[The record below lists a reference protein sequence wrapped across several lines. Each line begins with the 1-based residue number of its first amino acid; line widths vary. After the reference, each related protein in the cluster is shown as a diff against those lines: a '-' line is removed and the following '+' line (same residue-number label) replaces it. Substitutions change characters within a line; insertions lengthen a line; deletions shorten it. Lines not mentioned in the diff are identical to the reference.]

1 MLDSPHL
8 SAKDLG
14 PLIINNISQWKTPE
28 KSYENY
34 EKLCDAIGN
43 KKISFEDFES
53 LFNQYSR
60 KFHLKL
66 EIEEQ
71 KDKIYWCVLSDII
84 HQRPIDNSYSDILEA
99 FGSDVINKK
108 DFEKWLDW
116 SNLRIASKNLTFT
129 DLPLDIIRRIIRMA
143 DTETQA
149 QLRKLCYF
157 LNIEIGQLDPKCK
170 NVSVEFGPDFI
181 DFNGKISKYT
191 KHGDGKTDY
200 SKYIMEDLAF
210 VLKNQ
215 KLHLDS
221 LSTSY
226 NPELDHNK
234 SRDRFET
241 LLKSLKRKIP
251 VKNCSILIKNQTD
264 AVAVLPYLK
273 PGELKSLKFM
283 RDADDGWILFIDRIA
298 ALPQWKRAK
307 HVYFDGRIVSC
318 LTEFYHFATFEVHL
332 LLIHPEVLARLTRF
346 QMNVSF
352 ANDPIA
358 LRRLIAYEALGRV
371 PVFQAYKNMCKRI
384 GDNVMTYP
392 EYEFWYWRFIQ
403 GEMNLNH
410 ERRDT
415 SKKLLELPLEI
426 LLSIFEKF
434 TPMERL
440 IMRKVSRVVRT
451 CIDSI
456 DPKISR
462 IDFES
467 KRDRGETMIDYK
479 TFDVRYQGTTD
490 CLVTSVWMQ
499 PSKSILIRNTN
510 HSELA
515 LNDLSIVLSN
525 PKLNLK
531 SLEITSDA
539 EKLKGLQPYLQSLS
553 HKIRVEKVKIRT
565 EDSIEETMILPFLE
579 PGNLEEIT
587 ICFKD
592 YCKRTRHFYT
602 ELIPAMILPF
612 LAFLLIREIGKG
624 RLARRQLMR
633 SQATKAKPDYT
644 TIVISTMTVVSMISE
659 MPYGIHN
666 MVFLYYTDYSRDEDM
681 INFLIRLRDLLDFLV
696 TLNTMSHCLISLTVS
711 SQYQNTVVSLLPI
724 VRKLKKPRN
733 IIKVT
738 PSGTSEGNMMTRLP
752 TTKDI

>member
-1 MLDSPHL
+1 MSEILKTNPTALHTCIYYEFRRSKNVEEAYKNFCEAVGNDVIDYVEFEYWFYRFYHGNLDFDYDRTNDPKPLTINDLPMEMINEIIGHLDSMSDTWTQDSFNVRRVSRQFRPVIDKFKSMYGLILFYIDKEEVQLRLDYHSVQYKIGKNDCFVQYINECNEFDRLNIGLSDLSAVLTNSKTPITVFEISTSNPESTEAVPKFIETLSKEVCPLFYAKNVQLDAPRNDYLIPFLSLFKPGVLEEIKLIYAKLDDDTFAKLVEMDQFKQLRSFGNNTFLKQSSDDYDPISLSQLKQLSHLASFEVDMDHVSAEDIVILRDILSQFANLESAEISLMDPMILSEIGKALGIEYDNSEQITYCHPIKNSDKSLILYIEDYTISRFSQQKKMLDSPHL

-14 PLIINNISQWKTPE
+14 PLIINNIHQWKTPE
-28 KSYENY
+28 KSYKNY

-60 KFHLKL
+60 KIYLKL

-116 SNLRIASKNLTFT
+116 SNLRIASKNLTFA

-157 LNIEIGQLDPKCK
+157 LNIEIGQLDSKCK
-170 NVSVEFGPDFI
+170 SVSVEFGPDFI

-215 KLHLDS
+215 NIHLDS

-234 SRDRFET
+234 WRDRFET

-251 VKNCSILIKNQTD
+251 VKNCSILMKMQND
-264 AVAVLPYLK
+264 VVAVLPYLK

-332 LLIHPEVLARLTRF
+332 LLIHPEVLARLTRRKS
-346 QMNVSF
+346 QIF
-352 ANDPIA
+352 A
-358 LRRLIAYEALGRV
+358 Y
-371 PVFQAYKNMCKRI
+371 
-384 GDNVMTYP
+384 
-392 EYEFWYWRFIQ
+392 
-403 GEMNLNH
+403 
-410 ERRDT
+410 
-415 SKKLLELPLEI
+415 
-426 LLSIFEKF
+426 
-434 TPMERL
+434 
-440 IMRKVSRVVRT
+440 
-451 CIDSI
+451 
-456 DPKISR
+456 
-462 IDFES
+462 
-467 KRDRGETMIDYK
+467 
-479 TFDVRYQGTTD
+479 
-490 CLVTSVWMQ
+490 
-499 PSKSILIRNTN
+499 
-510 HSELA
+510 HSEL
-515 LNDLSIVLSN
+515 
-525 PKLNLK
+525 
-531 SLEITSDA
+531 
-539 EKLKGLQPYLQSLS
+539 
-553 HKIRVEKVKIRT
+553 
-565 EDSIEETMILPFLE
+565 
-579 PGNLEEIT
+579 EEI
-587 ICFKD
+587 
-592 YCKRTRHFYT
+592 
-602 ELIPAMILPF
+602 
-612 LAFLLIREIGKG
+612 
-624 RLARRQLMR
+624 
-633 SQATKAKPDYT
+633 
-644 TIVISTMTVVSMISE
+644 
-659 MPYGIHN
+659 
-666 MVFLYYTDYSRDEDM
+666 
-681 INFLIRLRDLLDFLV
+681 
-696 TLNTMSHCLISLTVS
+696 
-711 SQYQNTVVSLLPI
+711 
-724 VRKLKKPRN
+724 LKNDQK
-733 IIKVT
+733 
-738 PSGTSEGNMMTRLP
+738 
-752 TTKDI
+752 

>member
-1 MLDSPHL
+1 
-8 SAKDLG
+8 
-14 PLIINNISQWKTPE
+14 
-28 KSYENY
+28 
-34 EKLCDAIGN
+34 
-43 KKISFEDFES
+43 
-53 LFNQYSR
+53 
-60 KFHLKL
+60 
-66 EIEEQ
+66 
-71 KDKIYWCVLSDII
+71 
-84 HQRPIDNSYSDILEA
+84 
-99 FGSDVINKK
+99 
-108 DFEKWLDW
+108 
-116 SNLRIASKNLTFT
+116 
-129 DLPLDIIRRIIRMA
+129 
-143 DTETQA
+143 
-149 QLRKLCYF
+149 
-157 LNIEIGQLDPKCK
+157 
-170 NVSVEFGPDFI
+170 
-181 DFNGKISKYT
+181 
-191 KHGDGKTDY
+191 
-200 SKYIMEDLAF
+200 
-210 VLKNQ
+210 
-215 KLHLDS
+215 
-221 LSTSY
+221 
-226 NPELDHNK
+226 
-234 SRDRFET
+234 
-241 LLKSLKRKIP
+241 
-251 VKNCSILIKNQTD
+251 
-264 AVAVLPYLK
+264 
-273 PGELKSLKFM
+273 
-283 RDADDGWILFIDRIA
+283 
-298 ALPQWKRAK
+298 
-307 HVYFDGRIVSC
+307 
-318 LTEFYHFATFEVHL
+318 
-332 LLIHPEVLARLTRF
+332 
-346 QMNVSF
+346 MNVSF

-358 LRRLIAYEALGRV
+358 LRRLIAYEALGKV
-371 PVFQAYKNMCKRI
+371 PVFQAYKNMCTRI

-392 EYEFWYWRFIQ
+392 DYEFWYWRFIQ
-403 GEMNLNH
+403 GEVDLSY

-415 SKKLLELPLEI
+415 PKKLLELPLEI

-434 TPMERL
+434 NPMERL
-440 IMRKVSRVVRT
+440 IMRKVSRMVRT

-467 KRDRGETMIDYK
+467 KRDLGETTIDYK

-490 CLVTSVWMQ
+490 CLVTYVWMQ

-539 EKLKGLQPYLQSLS
+539 EKLKVLQTYLQSLS
-553 HKIRVEKVKIRT
+553 HKIRVEKIKIRT

-592 YCKRTRHFYT
+592 YCKRTKHFYT
-602 ELIPAMILPF
+602 EVLLTSKILKSFEMEFNDCHHLREQIRNRLLYAVKTKIDSGIFKISIENSYRVFKLDLNRCMIQLTRQCGRSANSSVIAYYFTASYYFNEELFDFYSLHVISMSIARLIPAMILPF

-666 MVFLYYTDYSRDEDM
+666 MFFLYYTDYSRDEDM

-711 SQYQNTVVSLLPI
+711 SQYQNTVVSLFPI